1 MCARRQSNSPSGDSF
16 VEGTEVTF
24 TASTSAP
31 ATLGWSFGDRF
42 YPQVITDTGVHNFT
56 TPGN

>member
-1 MCARRQSNSPSGDSF
+1 
-16 VEGTEVTF
+16 VVTF

-42 YPQVITDTGVHNFT
+42 YPQEITETGVHNFT
-56 TPGN
+56 TPGNSTHLPPPAS